1 MYKQA
6 VKQAQSADSKKVG
19 FNLQIP
25 NYLKGEFEH
34 QCKQDNVTVTS
45 MIISLMEVSLV
56 ESYFSTFPKV
66 ENALSSFKK
75 IVNSDDIFIP
85 NPILQDNP
93 MFSKT
98 VSENDFLELIKIDLE
113 LALGIDEF
121 CDYYN
126 LHIGS
131 EYSYR
136 QEALNLLESARS
148 YIRRIS
154 QNMDKRDEFNAV
166 QEEYMDITM
175 KKIKANKD

>member
-1 MYKQA
+1 
-6 VKQAQSADSKKVG
+6 
-19 FNLQIP
+19 
-25 NYLKGEFEH
+25 
-34 QCKQDNVTVTS
+34 
-45 MIISLMEVSLV
+45 MEVSLV

-121 CDYYN
+121 CD
-126 LHIGS
+126 
-131 EYSYR
+131 
-136 QEALNLLESARS
+136 
-148 YIRRIS
+148 
-154 QNMDKRDEFNAV
+154 
-166 QEEYMDITM
+166 
-175 KKIKANKD
+175 